1 MAEGGEFR
9 IYQPEL
15 DKELDNNSKDAED
28 EVYVY
33 DDDAEQEVNTTRPFY
48 PGSASTHYHGG
59 EQYEMQTMP
68 QEKSGSLEKSYDEIP
83 SVWGLTDDKE
93 PLLAKKVREIENA
106 ENRIKSFYP
115 KARLDLIGKIGL
127 SKDGKS
133 MVSFGPKEG
142 PTKIFRDDGS
152 GLLKGFTDRYKK
164 QLGPMAQEAIERDN
178 EEIRNDR
185 RRLRE
190 VEKQL
195 RDAEKLPSERE
206 KAAQEVRDLRIRNE
220 RVQAQIDAHT
230 QEQGT
235 NIESESELR
244 RLRLLKK
251 NLQNDFENAKKEL
264 SALQKQAK
272 TKDKEQK
279 SVDQLRAKIAA
290 KESERNTMEARLN
303 DTRTLDELKEQE
315 AELQRQNEE
324 DQAVIDNEDTSP
336 SDRQAAEGRV
346 AERQEEL
353 ARLQTQ
359 IDERERAL
367 PLRERVKEIFKKYGV
382 TVTAIVLAAGVTIGA
397 VVGAI
402 TNALKATGKALGKG
416 LKDIG
421 SKLASILPGLIG
433 SIVSFLFKA
442 AGQAIGFLAEHTWLI
457 ILAVVAF
464 LVEKYIK
471 KRR

>member
-1 MAEGGEFR
+1 MAEGGEFG
-9 IYQPEL
+9 IQQPEL

-28 EVYVY
+28 NGYVY
-33 DDDAEQEVNTTRPFY
+33 DDDAEQEIDTSKPIFL
-48 PGSASTHYHGG
+48 PSAQSTPYHDG
-59 EQYEMQTMP
+59 EEIQLKTMRH
-68 QEKSGSLEKSYDEIP
+68 EKSGSPEKSFYEIP
-83 SVWGLTDDKE
+83 SVWGDKE
-93 PLLAKKVREIENA
+93 PLLDKKQREIDNA

-115 KARLDLIGKIGL
+115 KAKINLLGRLGL
-127 SKDGKS
+127 SQKDGKS

-142 PTKIFRDDGS
+142 EIKIFRDDGR
-152 GLLKGFTDRYKK
+152 GLLKSFTDRYKN

-185 RRLRE
+185 QRLRE
-190 VEKQL
+190 TEKQL
-195 RDAEKLPSERE
+195 KESEKLASERE
-206 KAAQEVRDLRIRNE
+206 KAAQEVHDLRIRIE
-220 RVQAQIDAHT
+220 RTQAQIDAQT
-230 QEQGT
+230 QEHGT
-235 NIESESELR
+235 NLESESELR
-244 RLRLLKK
+244 RLQQLKK
-251 NLQNDFENAKKEL
+251 NLQTDFENAKKEV
-264 SALQKQAK
+264 STLQKQAK

-290 KESERNTMEARLN
+290 KERERNTMEARLN

-336 SDRQAAEGRV
+336 SDKQAAEERV

-359 IDERERAL
+359 IDERERGL
-367 PLRERVKEIFKKYGV
+367 PLRERIKEIFKKYGV
-382 TVTAIVLAAGVTIGA
+382 TVTAIVIAAGVTIGA
-397 VVGAI
+397 VVSSI

-421 SKLASILPGLIG
+421 SKLASILPGFIG

-442 AGQAIGFLAEHTWLI
+442 AGQAIGFLAEHTWLL

-471 KRR
+471 KR

>member
-1 MAEGGEFR
+1 MAEGGDFAIE
-9 IYQPEL
+9 QPEL
-15 DKELDNNSKDAED
+15 DKDLDNKNGDDQYDFNVDTEIDTSQPLFPPEAES
-28 EVYVY
+28 
-33 DDDAEQEVNTTRPFY
+33 TRY
-48 PGSASTHYHGG
+48 G
-59 EQYEMQTMP
+59 EQIELNELSGLP
-68 QEKSGSLEKSYDEIP
+68 EKSFDEDIP
-83 SVWGLTDDKE
+83 LLGGFIHQDDK
-93 PLLAKKVREIENA
+93 PALLERARDFIKRKFPRVDFGKLGPIGFSKKPGNETTI
-106 ENRIKSFYP
+106 
-115 KARLDLIGKIGL
+115 
-127 SKDGKS
+127 
-133 MVSFGPKEG
+133 VSFGTKGGETEIFKKEG
-142 PTKIFRDDGS
+142 K
-152 GLLKGFTDRYKK
+152 GLYQKFINKFKTS
-164 QLGPMAQEAIERDN
+164 LGPEAESLIAQDN
-178 EEIRNDR
+178 EEIINERQ
-185 RRLRE
+185 RLRE
-190 VEKQL
+190 AEKQL
-195 RDAEKLPSERE
+195 RDAEKLASERE
-206 KAAQEVRDLRIRNE
+206 KAAQEVQNLRTKIG
-220 RVQAQIDAHT
+220 QT
-230 QEQGT
+230 QENIEKIQEEEGT
-235 NIESESELR
+235 NLENESELR
-244 RLRLLKK
+244 RLQQLKK
-251 NLQNDFENAKKEL
+251 NLENDLEKAKKEL
-264 SALQKQAK
+264 AALEKLAK
-272 TKDKEQK
+272 TKAKEQK
-279 SVDQLRAKIAA
+279 SVDQLRASLAA
-290 KESERNTMEARLN
+290 KERERNTMEARLN

-315 AELQRQNEE
+315 VELQRQNEE

-336 SDRQAAEGRV
+336 SDKQAAEERV

-442 AGQAIGFLAEHTWLI
+442 AGQAIGFLAEHTWLL

>member
-1 MAEGGEFR
+1 MAGVGEFAIDQPEVDKDLDNKNGDDQDDINVDTEIDTTQPLFPPEAESTRYGEQIELQELSGLPETSFDEDIPFLSGFIHQDDKPALLERARDFIKRKFPRVDFGKLGPIGFSKKPGNDTTIVSFGTRGGETEIFR
-9 IYQPEL
+9 
-15 DKELDNNSKDAED
+15 
-28 EVYVY
+28 
-33 DDDAEQEVNTTRPFY
+33 
-48 PGSASTHYHGG
+48 
-59 EQYEMQTMP
+59 
-68 QEKSGSLEKSYDEIP
+68 
-83 SVWGLTDDKE
+83 
-93 PLLAKKVREIENA
+93 
-106 ENRIKSFYP
+106 
-115 KARLDLIGKIGL
+115 
-127 SKDGKS
+127 KDGK
-133 MVSFGPKEG
+133 
-142 PTKIFRDDGS
+142 
-152 GLLKGFTDRYKK
+152 GLLQKFKDKFKTS
-164 QLGPMAQEAIERDN
+164 LGPEAESLIAQDN
-178 EEIRNDR
+178 DEIRENR
-185 RRLRE
+185 QRLRE
-190 VEKQL
+190 AEKEL
-195 RDAEKLPSERE
+195 RDAEKLASERE
-206 KAAQEVRDLRIRNE
+206 KAAQEVQDLRIRIE
-220 RVQAQIDAHT
+220 RTQAQIDAHT

-235 NIESESELR
+235 NVESESELR
-244 RLRLLKK
+244 RLQQLKK
-251 NLQNDFENAKKEL
+251 NLQTDFENAKKEV

-290 KESERNTMEARLN
+290 KERERNTMEARLN

-324 DQAVIDNEDTSP
+324 DQAVIDDENTSP
-336 SDRQAAEGRV
+336 SDKQAAEGRV

-397 VVGAI
+397 VIGAI
-402 TNALKATGKALGKG
+402 TNALRATGKALGKG

>member
-1 MAEGGEFR
+1 MAEGGEFS
-9 IYQPEL
+9 IDLPDV
-15 DKELDNNSKDAED
+15 DKDIDHVS
-28 EVYVY
+28 
-33 DDDAEQEVNTTRPFY
+33 DDEQESNRNEPLQP
-48 PGSASTHYHGG
+48 PGASSTPYHGG
-59 EQYEMQTMP
+59 EQHEMQMMQHEQSRLPETSFDEDIP
-68 QEKSGSLEKSYDEIP
+68 LLGSFIHQ
-83 SVWGLTDDKE
+83 DDK
-93 PLLAKKVREIENA
+93 PALLERARDFIKRRFPKVDFGKLGPIGFSKKPNNDTTIVSFGTRGGETEIF
-106 ENRIKSFYP
+106 R
-115 KARLDLIGKIGL
+115 
-127 SKDGKS
+127 KDGK
-133 MVSFGPKEG
+133 
-142 PTKIFRDDGS
+142 
-152 GLLKGFTDRYKK
+152 GLLKKFKDKFKTS
-164 QLGPMAQEAIERDN
+164 LGPEAESLIAQDN
-178 EEIRNDR
+178 DEIRENR
-185 RRLRE
+185 QRLRE
-190 VEKQL
+190 AEKEL
-195 RDAEKLPSERE
+195 RDAEKLASERE
-206 KAAQEVRDLRIRNE
+206 KATQEVQDLRIRIE
-220 RVQAQIDAHT
+220 RTQAKID
-230 QEQGT
+230 QLGSNVE
-235 NIESESELR
+235 NESELR
-244 RLRLLKK
+244 EQQQRIK
-251 NLQNDFENAKKEL
+251 NYQKDFENAKKEVA
-264 SALQKQAK
+264 ALEKQAK
-272 TKDKEQK
+272 TKAKEQTR
-279 SVDQLRAKIAA
+279 VNQLRASLSA

-324 DQAVIDNEDTSP
+324 DQAVIDNEDASP
-336 SDRQAAEGRV
+336 SDKQAAEGRV

-421 SKLASILPGLIG
+421 SKLASALPGFIG